1 MLILILIDVQY
12 SQKVVFSFEKGLN
25 CQNLSSSG
33 FLHPVK
39 KSPLPVK
46 FPIPPQWGNP
56 PTPYHYLEKPAMNID
71 EVLLINSSAIAFVF
85 GCFNIH
91 QKDWLTYSGGTDRP
105 GKLCCYHRRPNSLQ
119 IFNFP
124 TWIPNCDLHSHAL
137 LDLFI
142 SSVAS
147 FCSTMALPPIGNS
160 DHVVVSVSI
169 DFPSNFPSRF
179 LEAAKPI

>member
-1 MLILILIDVQY
+1 
-12 SQKVVFSFEKGLN
+12 
-25 CQNLSSSG
+25 
-33 FLHPVK
+33 
-39 KSPLPVK
+39 
-46 FPIPPQWGNP
+46 
-56 PTPYHYLEKPAMNID
+56 MNID

-105 GKLCCYHRRPNSLQ
+105 GKLCCYHRRPTSLQ
-119 IFNFP
+119 MFNFP

-147 FCSTMALPPIGNS
+147 FCSTMALPPSGNS

-179 LEAAKPI
+179 LEAAKPIYVNKTKESITFQKLGSRYFWQIANIVVNKGRSVIFLHSTAWRCCLLHLIKQNCLLKTFQRTLIL